1 MTLTNTHL
9 LVAAISLA
17 LALYLGARAGKK
29 VKTADDYSL
38 GGRSAGVKIVA
49 GSLLGTIVG
58 GAATV
63 GTAQMAFSI
72 GLSAWWFTLGCGLA
86 LVFMGLFY
94 ASKLRTSALST
105 VPEYLVLN
113 YGPKAGPLASIAS
126 SAGLFFSVVAS
137 MLTSMHLI
145 MLLFGVNEL
154 TAIVCIIS
162 SVLALVYFG
171 GISSSG
177 VAGLFKMALIF
188 LTIFV
193 AGYQAFAN
201 LGHLTGVQATY
212 SEYYWLS
219 LGGKNW
225 GANLTNFFCLI
236 VGVICTQTYVQAIFS
251 ASSAKTALLGT
262 CIAGLITI
270 PVGLPSVFIGLFM
283 RLHHPE
289 IIPIAALPLYMVTY
303 LPEWLAGLGIT
314 AMLLS
319 AVGSI
324 GGISLGMSTMLTQD
338 IYAPFSGETDKAKL
352 LKLNRLFMLLVVVA
366 SALFSW
372 WNMQSMVLTWNYLS
386 MGLRGA
392 GIFVPFTLAI
402 FYRGYLPKF
411 YGVAAI
417 FLGVLTSL
425 SWRLVFPS
433 WQNTLLPAL
442 SVSLLICLWGMFVG
456 KQSSAK
462 KIVVKG

>member
-1 MTLTNTHL
+1 MITLTATHL
-9 LVAAISLA
+9 VTAAVSLI
-17 LALYLGARAGKK
+17 LALYLGAKAGKK

-38 GGRSAGVKIVA
+38 GGRSAGVNIVA

-94 ASKLRTSALST
+94 ARKLRASALST

-113 YGPKAGPLASIAS
+113 YGKKAGPIASIAS

-145 MLLFGVNEL
+145 MLLFGVNAL
-154 TAIVCIIS
+154 MAIFCIIS
-162 SVLALVYFG
+162 AVLALVYFG
-171 GISSSG
+171 GMSSSG

-188 LTIFV
+188 LTIFG
-193 AGYQAFAN
+193 AGYQAFTK
-201 LGHLTGVQATY
+201 LGYLSGLQMNY

-219 LGGKNW
+219 LGGQDW
-225 GANLTNFFCLI
+225 GANLTNFFCLL

-251 ASSAKTALLGT
+251 ASSTRTAFLGT

-283 RLHHPE
+283 RLQNPE
-289 IIPIAALPLYMVTY
+289 ILPIAALPLYLVTY

-314 AMLLS
+314 ALLLS
-319 AVGSI
+319 SIGSI
-324 GGISLGMSTMLTQD
+324 GGIALGMSTMLTQD
-338 IYAPFSGETDKAKL
+338 IYAAFVGETDKGKL
-352 LKLNRLFMLLVVVA
+352 LQLNRLFMLLVVVG
-366 SALFSW
+366 SALFSL

-392 GIFVPFTLAI
+392 GIFVPFTLAV
-402 FYRGYLPKF
+402 FYSGHLPKN
-411 YGVAAI
+411 YGVGAI
-417 FLGVLTSL
+417 FMGVATSL
-425 SWRLVFPS
+425 GWKLIYPN

-442 SVSLLICLWGMFVG
+442 SVSLLISVVG
-456 KQSSAK
+456 IFSKNKRSSTHQN
-462 KIVVKG
+462 